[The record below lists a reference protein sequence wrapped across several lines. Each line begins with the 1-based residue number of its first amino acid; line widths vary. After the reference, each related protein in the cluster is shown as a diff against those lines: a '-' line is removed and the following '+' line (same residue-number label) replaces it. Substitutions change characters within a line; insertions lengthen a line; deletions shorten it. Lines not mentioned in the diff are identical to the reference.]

1 MLVPTIGWLTAQS
14 IWPIFGNRQGL
25 PFTSGP
31 SSRFVPGVTLA
42 LITETTL
49 TAAGMQVGYFLE
61 SHTSVR
67 GYRRTTI
74 WSRLIEWPTG
84 MDIADDVRVLGYAED
99 RLKRMG
105 LRPLSTWWFF
115 DDPVP
120 YWYACLERIPG
131 STATWRD

>member
-1 MLVPTIGWLTAQS
+1 M
-14 IWPIFGNRQGL
+14 
-25 PFTSGP
+25 
-31 SSRFVPGVTLA
+31 TLA

-49 TAAGMQVGYFLE
+49 TATGMQVGHFLE

-120 YWYACLERIPG
+120 YWYACLEWIPG